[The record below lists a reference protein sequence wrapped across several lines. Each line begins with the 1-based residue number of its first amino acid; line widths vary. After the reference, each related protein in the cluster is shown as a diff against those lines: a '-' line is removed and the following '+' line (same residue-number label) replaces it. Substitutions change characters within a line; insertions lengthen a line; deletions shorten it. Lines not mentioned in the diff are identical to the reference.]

1 MEPQQELSTIDD
13 ESLMGRLVLQQMDAL
28 SELYDRYSRLLF
40 SIALSSVGSPETA
53 EEIVQDVF
61 TRVWEK
67 AKSYNVEAGK
77 VRTWLI
83 SITRHRSIDELRRN
97 RARPEQYSVYW
108 SDISTDGEPESE
120 GIEGDSDLFW
130 DRRSVQE
137 AVAALSPQQ
146 RQALALAYFKGY
158 SHSEIAEVLGEPLGT
173 VKTRIRAGMQ
183 KLRLTLP
190 ELISVPD

>member
-137 AVAALSPQQ
+137 AIAALSPQQ